1 MKVTKGSGNIY
12 ADLGFDDAPEMLAK
26 ARLASKIG
34 QLIRGKGLRQ
44 QAAAALLGITQPKL
58 SNLLRGDFR
67 GISQLMMF
75 ELLRKLGND
84 VKVVVEPKP
93 RAHKA
98 GQYSIVFAE
107 DSMTVAESPI
117 RRPAKKAVLAFAH

>member
-1 MKVTKGSGNIY
+1 MNVTTGSGNIFE
-12 ADLGFDDAPEMLAK
+12 DLGFDDAPEMLAK
-26 ARLASKIG
+26 SRLASKINE
-34 QLIRGKGLRQ
+34 LIREKGLRQ
-44 QAAAALLGITQPKL
+44 QAAADLLGIKQPKL

-93 RAHKA
+93 RTHKA

-107 DSMTVAESPI
+107 GAMVIADGPI
-117 RRPAKKAVLAFAH
+117 RRRAKKAGSTTRD